1 MVKKNN
7 STFRSPS
14 VSGSTV
20 MIFMAYSF
28 LLELHLLSFRSE
40 LRSCGETLLSKSPG
54 SVRVGRDLD
63 HEDHVIFGSVA
74 ECTADYSHCVLVS
87 DSLET
92 LTVH

>member
-40 LRSCGETLLSKSPG
+40 LRSCGERPHRDVTQQVSWVGPG
-54 SVRVGRDLD
+54 RQGP
-63 HEDHVIFGSVA
+63 
-74 ECTADYSHCVLVS
+74 
-87 DSLET
+87 
-92 LTVH
+92 